1 VESHTELVLFGLL
14 LSVAVLAVVARW
26 TRIPYPILLVV
37 GGSLMGFAPGM
48 PDVSLDP
55 DLVLLIFL
63 PPLLYSAAFFA
74 NLHELRRNVGSISLL
89 AVGLVLATMGAVA
102 VAAHEVVGM
111 SWAVAFT
118 LGAVVAPTDAVA
130 PLTIVRRLG
139 VPRRVVTVIEGESLT
154 NDWTALAL
162 YKFAVAAVVSGSF
175 SLAEAG
181 PKFLLTGVGGVAIG
195 LAVGYVIAWVRERL
209 DDPPTEITIALLTA
223 YAAYLPAEELGFSG
237 VIAAVTVGVYMGSQT
252 SRLTTPTTR
261 MQGYA
266 VWEIIQFLLNAFLFV
281 LIGLQLPGVLDS
293 LRERSSGELAG
304 YAVLVGGVVIA
315 VRVAWVFA
323 FRAVQWGSATPWRQ
337 VALVSWSGMRGG
349 VSLAAALAIPL
360 TVDGGGAFPDRD
372 LVVFLTYAVIF
383 ATLVLQGLT
392 LPVVVHAL
400 GLEDDG
406 LDQEEEL
413 HARVET
419 ARRARERVEELSGEE
434 WVNAD
439 TAVRL
444 RGLYEWRHRRF
455 SAQADGDGAEYDER
469 SAAYQ
474 RLVREVIEAERQTLH
489 GLRSEGTITNEVM
502 RRVERDLDLEESRLE
517 T

>member
-14 LSVAVLAVVARW
+14 LAVAVLAVLARW
-26 TRIPYPILLVV
+26 IRVPYPILLVL
-37 GGSLMGFAPGM
+37 GGSALGFAPGL
-48 PDVSLDP
+48 PDISLDP

-89 AVGLVLATMGAVA
+89 AVGLVVVTMGAVA
-102 VAAHEVVGM
+102 LVAHEIVGL

-130 PLTIVRRLG
+130 PVAIVRRLG
-139 VPRRVVTVIEGESLT
+139 VPRRIITVIEGESLT
-154 NDWTALAL
+154 NDWTALVL
-162 YKFAVAAVVSGSF
+162 YRFAVAAVVSGSF

-181 PKFLLTGVGGVAIG
+181 PKFLLTGLGGLAIG
-195 LAVGYVIAWVRERL
+195 LLVGHAIAWVRFRL
-209 DDPPTEITIALLTA
+209 DDPPTEITIALLTG

-252 SRLTTPTTR
+252 SRLTTPTVR
-261 MQGYA
+261 MQGFA

-281 LIGLQLPGVLDS
+281 LIGLQLPAVLDG
-293 LRERSSGELAG
+293 LQARSTGELIG
-304 YAVLVGGVVIA
+304 YAILVGVVVIVVRA
-315 VRVAWVFA
+315 VWLFA
-323 FRAVQWGSATPWRQ
+323 FTSLQRRPRIPRRQ
-337 VALVSWSGMRGG
+337 VAVIAWSGMRGG

-360 TVDGGGAFPDRD
+360 TIDGGSAFPDRD
-372 LVVFLTYAVIF
+372 LVIFLTYAVIF

-392 LPVVVHAL
+392 LPGVVRLL
-400 GLEDDG
+400 GLEEDG
-406 LDQEEEL
+406 LDREEEV
-413 HARVET
+413 HARIQT
-419 ARRARERVEELSGEE
+419 ALRARERVEELSGEE

-455 SAQADGDGAEYDER
+455 SAQADGDGSEYDER

-474 RLVREVIEAERQTLH
+474 RLQREILAAERQTLLE
-489 GLRSEGTITNEVM
+489 LRNQGRITDDVM